1 MKDLEYLE
9 LLAEQYPNKV
19 SVSSEIINLKAIIN
33 LPKGTEHFLTDIHG
47 EYESFKHMLK
57 TASGVLKFKI
67 DDIFAEQL
75 NSKQKEKLIALI
87 SYPEEKLKLLK
98 NQGVLC
104 KEWYQKILFRII
116 KICKVVSSKY
126 SRSKVRKALPENF
139 SYIIE
144 ELLHLKSGELNRKD
158 YYNQIIDTIIQI
170 EQADNFI
177 ITLSNLI
184 QSLMID
190 KLHIIGDIFD
200 RGSKPHK
207 IVDELKEYH
216 DCDIQWG
223 NHDILWMGAALGQ
236 RALIATVIRVSL
248 RYGNLKLL
256 EEGYGIN
263 MRHLARFAM
272 SVYGD
277 SDCSKFSPKLD
288 NQNIDINDKDK
299 KMIAQMHKAITIIQL
314 KLEGDMINRRFK
326 KQMNEELYLEMID
339 YEKGLLNLHGKQYE
353 LSDDYFPTIDPE
365 NPYQLT
371 EEEQEVIEH
380 LSYSFK
386 TNEKLQEHVRFLFNK
401 GSMYLKYNGNLLI
414 HGCIPMEEDGSFAQF
429 ELDGETYKGK
439 ALLDFFDEAV
449 KKSYTYQFEEQDY
462 RDLLWYLWRGR
473 LSPLFGK
480 DKMTTFFRYFTND
493 ESLYKEQKNPYY
505 TLREDEAVCLK
516 ILREFDLDF
525 KRAHIIN
532 GHTPVE
538 EKSGESPIKGG
549 GRLLVIDGGMSDYYQ
564 PKTGIAGYTLIYNSY
579 GLRLISHKPFVS
591 LEKAIKEG
599 DNIVSSVRVVE
610 KSERQKIAATDKG
623 RELSSRISDLMDLL
637 ESYKKGMIKER
648 ELT

>member
-1 MKDLEYLE
+1 MKDLEYLG

-47 EYESFKHMLK
+47 EYEAFKHMLK

-75 NSKQKEKLIALI
+75 SSEQKAELISLI
-87 SYPEEKLKLLK
+87 SYPEEKLKLLQ
-98 NQGVLC
+98 NQDTLC
-104 KEWYQKILFRII
+104 KKWYQKILFRII

-170 EQADNFI
+170 DQADNFI
-177 ITLSNLI
+177 ISLSNLI
-184 QSLMID
+184 QYLMID
-190 KLHIIGDIFD
+190 RLHIIGDIFD
-200 RGSKPHK
+200 RGAKPHK
-207 IVDELKEYH
+207 IVDELKEHH
-216 DCDIQWG
+216 DCDVQWG

-236 RALIATVIRVSL
+236 RALIATVLRVSL
-248 RYGNLKLL
+248 RYGNLRLL

-263 MRHLARFAM
+263 MRPLARFAM

-288 NQNIDINDKDK
+288 NQSIDIDDKDK

-339 YEKGLLNLHGKQYE
+339 YERGILNLHGKEYK
-353 LSDDYFPTIDPE
+353 LSDTYFPTIDPA
-365 NPYQLT
+365 NPYRLT
-371 EEEQEVIEH
+371 GEEQEVIEQ

-401 GSMYLKYNGNLLI
+401 GSMYLRYNGNLLI
-414 HGCIPMEEDGSFAQF
+414 HGCIPMEDDGSFAKF
-429 ELDGETYKGK
+429 ELDGKEYKGK

-449 KKSYTYQFEEQDY
+449 KKSYSYQFEEQDY

-493 ESLYKEQKNPYY
+493 KSLYKEQKNPYY
-505 TLREDEAVCLK
+505 TLREDEEICLK
-516 ILREFDLDF
+516 ILREFNLDF
-525 KRAHIIN
+525 KRSHIIN

-579 GLRLISHKPFVS
+579 GLRLISHEPFVS

-599 DNIVSSVRVVE
+599 DSIVSSVRVVE

-623 RELSSRISDLMDLL
+623 RELASRISDLMDLL
-637 ESYKKGMIKER
+637 ESYQKGMIKEG